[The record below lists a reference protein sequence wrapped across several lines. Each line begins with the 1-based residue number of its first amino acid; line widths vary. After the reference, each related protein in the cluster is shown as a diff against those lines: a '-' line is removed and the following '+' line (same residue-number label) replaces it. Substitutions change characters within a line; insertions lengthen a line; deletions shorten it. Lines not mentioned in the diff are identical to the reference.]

1 MRLDEEEGKIRVTAL
16 NRQVVEVETS
26 LASLRERERETG
38 NKVISLHKQE
48 RELETTLAS
57 LRERERE
64 TGNRVVSLHKQ
75 ERELEG
81 TVGSLRAET
90 ARLEG
95 PVERYCGCVHVPVHE
110 HTIVGRALDKHTLHL
125 LYSSSFLFPSFPPSL
140 PPSLPQASFHHQF
153 SPEGGASSQLSC
165 GSAPATGERTE
176 CFQRERL

>member
-26 LASLRERERETG
+26 
-38 NKVISLHKQE
+38 
-48 RELETTLAS
+48 LAS

-140 PPSLPQASFHHQF
+140 PPSLPQASFHHRF

-165 GSAPATGERTE
+165 GSAPATGEGTE